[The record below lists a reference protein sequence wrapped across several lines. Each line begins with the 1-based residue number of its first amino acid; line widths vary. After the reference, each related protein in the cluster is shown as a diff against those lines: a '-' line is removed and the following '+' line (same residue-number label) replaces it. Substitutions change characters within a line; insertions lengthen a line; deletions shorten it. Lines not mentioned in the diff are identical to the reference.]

1 MIMMNLK
8 YYLRGLGIG
17 IVVTALIMG
26 ITSGGKEKLSNA
38 EIRERAK
45 ALGMVED
52 DTEGGTLLE
61 IGSASQTEADN
72 MAANQ
77 PAASQPTGNRPAD
90 RDNQL
95 EEQENEIQEPDA
107 MDGEGSDEQDKPE
120 DVEPSADPETL
131 PGGDEMPEEPEE
143 TPKAVTTPD
152 EREADSEIPAE
163 NEPEETPEPVEES
176 RPATGSVTLQIARG
190 DGSYAVCKRLEE
202 AGLIESA
209 TEYDLFL
216 YQNGYDKKIRAG
228 TFEIPADTSGEK
240 IAKII
245 TGIE

>member
-1 MIMMNLK
+1 MMNLK
-8 YYLRGLGIG
+8 FYLRGLGIG

-45 ALGMVED
+45 ALGMVDGAED
-52 DTEGGTLLE
+52 GTLLE
-61 IGSASQTEADN
+61 IGSASQAEADN
-72 MAANQ
+72 TAGDQSAANQ
-77 PAASQPTGNRPAD
+77 PTENQPAD
-90 RDNQL
+90 SDDQL
-95 EEQENEIQEPDA
+95 EEQKNEVQEPDA
-107 MDGEGSDEQDKPE
+107 GDGLDMTGEEADEPDLADEAKP
-120 DVEPSADPETL
+120 DVSA
-131 PGGDEMPEEPEE
+131 EPEE
-143 TPKAVTTPD
+143 TPKVVITPD
-152 EREADSEIPAE
+152 EPETDPEIPAE
-163 NEPEETPEPVEES
+163 NEPEVTPEPVEES
-176 RPATGSVTLQIARG
+176 RPATGSISLRIARG

-228 TFEIPADTSGEK
+228 TFEIPADANGEK